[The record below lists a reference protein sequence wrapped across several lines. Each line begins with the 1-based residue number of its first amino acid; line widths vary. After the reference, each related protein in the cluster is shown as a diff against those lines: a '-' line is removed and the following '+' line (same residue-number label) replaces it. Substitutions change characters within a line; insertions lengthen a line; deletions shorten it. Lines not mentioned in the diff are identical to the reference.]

1 MKKQEK
7 EARAWQAD
15 NAAATPYIDA
25 LLVERPLSKYELVA
39 RIIGK
44 ADAFTWA
51 SGMATG
57 APASLRMK
65 STRPMA
71 RVILPHWMPFSGV
84 LHDKNPAHFVGHAG
98 GGHRH
103 YHCRNPNRHLIYSP
117 PGFSWRTHGALQ
129 GSRYWH
135 GVWIAF
141 DKLWNAI
148 LDGDPEETLSS
159 HLGKSTI
166 YGYEVV
172 LWNRWADH
180 TPAWLLHQIDKHH
193 CEKSIDWKVGEP
205 RKPQKLYLS

>member
-1 MKKQEK
+1 MIKTLRTLW
-7 EARAWQAD
+7 AMLVVATGITI
-15 NAAATPYIDA
+15 AATLTGTY
-25 LLVERPLSKYELVA
+25 LLTAGIFPGV
-39 RIIGK
+39 
-44 ADAFTWA
+44 
-51 SGMATG
+51 
-57 APASLRMK
+57 
-65 STRPMA
+65 PM
-71 RVILPHWMPFSGV
+71 
-84 LHDKNPAHFVGHAG
+84 
-98 GGHRH
+98 
-103 YHCRNPNRHLIYSP
+103 
-117 PGFSWRTHGALQ
+117 ALQ

-180 TPAWLLHQIDKHH
+180 TLAWLLHQIDKHH